1 MNGTLSKVLMFVAG
15 ATVGSVVTWKLLK
28 THYEQ
33 LAQEEID
40 EIREFYT
47 DRNSE
52 EKVDDDTE
60 EARVKIDLEHNAYKK
75 PDLATYA
82 ATIKELQYAAE
93 LKEDDD
99 DDEEEDDNYYGEED
113 DDVEDR
119 PYVISPEEVGDL
131 DDYELIELIHFADDI
146 LTDENHEII
155 DDIAGTVG
163 LDYAEHFGEYEQD
176 SVHVRNDR
184 RRCDYEILRD
194 ERNFEDL

>member
-1 MNGTLSKVLMFVAG
+1 MNGTLSKVFMFVAG
-15 ATVGSVVTWKLLK
+15 AAVGSVVTWKLLK
-28 THYEQ
+28 TKYEQ

-40 EIREFYT
+40 EIREFYAERES
-47 DRNSE
+47 DE
-52 EKVDDDTE
+52 DTE
-60 EARVKIDLEHNAYKK
+60 DFEEENDKVDLEHTAYKK

-93 LKEDDD
+93 LNEDS
-99 DDEEEDDNYYGEED
+99 DDEEENDYYGEED

-184 RRCDYEILRD
+184 RKCDYEILRD

>member
-1 MNGTLSKVLMFVAG
+1 MNGTLSKLFMFVAG
-15 ATVGSVVTWKLLK
+15 AAVGSVVTWKLLK
-28 THYEQ
+28 TKYEQ

-40 EIREFYT
+40 EIREFYAERES
-47 DRNSE
+47 DE
-52 EKVDDDTE
+52 DTE
-60 EARVKIDLEHNAYKK
+60 DFEEENDKVDLEHNAYKK

-93 LKEDDD
+93 LNEDS
-99 DDEEEDDNYYGEED
+99 DDEEEDDYYGEED

-184 RRCDYEILRD
+184 RKCDYEILRD